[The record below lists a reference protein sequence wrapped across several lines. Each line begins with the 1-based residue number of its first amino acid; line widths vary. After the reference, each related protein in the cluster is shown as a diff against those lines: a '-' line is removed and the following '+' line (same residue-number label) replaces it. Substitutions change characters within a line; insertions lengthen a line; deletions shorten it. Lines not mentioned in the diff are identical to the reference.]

1 MHGSAAKSPK
11 INVLCTDH
19 RIQKSYFHHFYRIW
33 RRERQIVGFQG
44 LKKVQKSWF
53 KTDPEPTD
61 TTREP
66 NNFSFFSETRNI
78 DISKYQ

>member
-44 LKKVQKSWF
+44 LKKVQK
-53 KTDPEPTD
+53 TDSVPID
-61 TTREP
+61 TTREQ
-66 NNFSFFSETRNI
+66 NYFSFFGARKI